1 MRKIKI
7 NDITIRDLFQSIEP
21 GYINLQILDELIK
34 HMDKIKFDSIEIFGG
49 SAFEKMLQNNFNK
62 SPFQIAEYIKN
73 KLPAAKLQALVGA
86 RNLAGIEIYSK
97 DIISRFVK
105 QSVQNGIGKF
115 RVYDSL
121 NDIEN
126 LKFTVS
132 EIIKNGAICQGMII
146 YDNFRDLDFYTQM
159 AKELSSEGCSS
170 ICIKDVESTL
180 IPYKTGQLFKNLAT
194 EISEPFYFSAYN
206 LRGLQVSNYYS
217 ACMAGCTGFDF
228 SFIPSSYNDLNPS
241 IFPFILSLKDT
252 KIENNL
258 DYIKILELYEWVKK
272 YIYPSIRQDL
282 INSSYFYSNKNQ
294 NLLPKWLLTSISHQL
309 NEIGEIDK
317 LDNVLDEV
325 FKIKNEMG
333 NPPLVTPLGQIIG
346 SQAILNIIIAD
357 YRWEITN
364 DEIKK
369 LVFGYYGKLPRPVD
383 PDIKSRISD
392 GETLADVLKTY
403 DSEAENTYNHYVSE
417 LKGITNKEMD
427 IITYCLFPKETLRFL
442 NNRKQKVTG
451 LSKIEDQKSQLS
463 LPNVLLGETIS
474 GKQNISLQ
482 AIDVGKIREIT
493 DLVESSN
500 IDEIK
505 LEIDGVKISINKK
518 SQLTSA
524 VKNNESASENT
535 SAKTGSGPDKT
546 FKDLNLI
553 KIKSPIVGTFY
564 RSPNPGDPPFINVG
578 DKIKK
583 GDTICIIEAMKLMN
597 KINSEYDGEVME
609 ILVQN
614 EEAVEYDQG
623 LILVEVNK

>member
-21 GYINLQILDELIK
+21 RYINLQILDELIK

-86 RNLAGIEIYSK
+86 RNLAGIEIYPK
-97 DIISRFVK
+97 DIISRFIK
-105 QSVQNGIGKF
+105 QSVQHGIGKF
-115 RVYDSL
+115 RVYDTL

-126 LKFTVS
+126 LKFTIS
-132 EIIKNGAICQGMII
+132 EIVKNGAICQGTII
-146 YDNFRDLDFYTQM
+146 YDNFRDIDFYTQM
-159 AKELSSEGCSS
+159 AKELSGEGCSS

-180 IPYKTGQLFKNLAT
+180 IPYKTEQLFNNLTT
-194 EISEPFYFSAYN
+194 EMDKPFYFSVYN

-217 ACMAGCTGFDF
+217 ACMAGCAGFDF
-228 SFIPSSYNDLNPS
+228 SFIPSSYNDFNPS

-258 DYIKILELYEWVKK
+258 DYLKILELYEWVKK

-294 NLLPKWLLTSISHQL
+294 NLVPKWLLTSISHQL

-317 LDNVLDEV
+317 LDNVLEEV
-325 FKIKNEMG
+325 FKIKNEIG
-333 NPPLVTPLGQIIG
+333 NPPLVTPVGQIIG

-369 LVFGYYGKLPRPVD
+369 LIFGYYGQLPRAVD
-383 PDIKSRISD
+383 PDIKSRISE
-392 GETLADVLKTY
+392 GEISTDVIKNY
-403 DSEAENTYNHYVSE
+403 DYEVENTYNHCASE

-427 IITYCLFPKETLRFL
+427 IITYCFFPEETLKFL
-442 NNRKQKVTG
+442 NNRKPKAAG
-451 LSKIEDQKSQLS
+451 LSKIEDQKPQLP

-474 GKQNISLQ
+474 GKQNISLE
-482 AIDVGKIREIT
+482 AIDIRKIREIT

-518 SQLTSA
+518 SQITA
-524 VKNNESASENT
+524 TTKNVEPATENI
-535 SAKTGSGPDKT
+535 SAKDS
-546 FKDLNLI
+546 NLI
-553 KIKSPIVGTFY
+553 QIKSPIVGTFY
-564 RSPNPGDPPFINVG
+564 RSPSPGAPPFLNIG
-578 DKIKK
+578 DRVKK

-597 KINSEYDGEVME
+597 KINSEHNGVVME

-614 EEAVEYDQG
+614 EEAVEYDQVLA
-623 LILVEVNK
+623 LIKVNK

>member
-86 RNLAGIEIYSK
+86 RNLAGIEIYPK
-97 DIISRFVK
+97 DIISRFIK
-105 QSVQNGIGKF
+105 QSVRHGIDKF
-115 RVYDSL
+115 RVYDTL

-126 LKFTVS
+126 LKFTIS
-132 EIIKNGAICQGMII
+132 EIVKNGAVCQGTII
-146 YDNFRDLDFYTQM
+146 YDNFRDSDFYTQM
-159 AKELSSEGCSS
+159 AKELSEEGCSS

-180 IPYKTGQLFKNLAT
+180 IPYKTEQLFKNLTA
-194 EISEPFYFSAYN
+194 EMDKPFYFSAYN

-217 ACMAGCTGFDF
+217 GCMAGCAGFDF
-228 SFIPSSYNDLNPS
+228 SFIPSSYNDFNPS

-252 KIENNL
+252 NIENNL
-258 DYIKILELYEWVKK
+258 DYLKILELYEWVKK

-282 INSSYFYSNKNQ
+282 INSSYLYSNKNQ

-317 LDNVLDEV
+317 LDNVLEEV
-325 FKIKNEMG
+325 FKIKNEIG
-333 NPPLVTPLGQIIG
+333 NPPLVTPISQIIG

-369 LVFGYYGKLPRPVD
+369 LIFGYYGKLPRAVD
-383 PDIKSRISD
+383 PDIKSRISE
-392 GETLADVLKTY
+392 GEILADVIKTY
-403 DSEAENTYNHYVSE
+403 DYEVENTYNHCASE
-417 LKGITNKEMD
+417 LKGITNKEVD
-427 IITYCLFPKETLRFL
+427 IITYCLFPEETLKFL
-442 NNRKQKVTG
+442 NNRKPKAVG
-451 LSKIEDQKSQLS
+451 LSKIENQKSQLPLS
-463 LPNVLLGETIS
+463 NVLLGETIS
-474 GKQNISLQ
+474 GKQNISLE
-482 AIDVGKIREIT
+482 AIDVRKIREIT

-518 SQLTSA
+518 SQITA
-524 VKNNESASENT
+524 AIKNVEPAGENIA
-535 SAKTGSGPDKT
+535 AKDSS
-546 FKDLNLI
+546 LI
-553 KIKSPIVGTFY
+553 QIKSPIVGIFY
-564 RSPNPGDPPFINVG
+564 RSSSPEAPPFLNVG
-578 DKIKK
+578 DRVKK

-597 KINSEYDGEVME
+597 KINSEHNGEVMQ

-614 EEAVEYDQG
+614 EEAVEYDQVLV
-623 LILVEVNK
+623 LIKVNK

>member
-21 GYINLQILDELIK
+21 GYINLQVLDELIK

-86 RNLAGIEIYSK
+86 RNLAGIEIYPK
-97 DIISRFVK
+97 DIISRFIK
-105 QSVQNGIGKF
+105 QSVQHGIGKF
-115 RVYDSL
+115 RVYDTL

-126 LKFTVS
+126 LKFTIS
-132 EIIKNGAICQGMII
+132 EIVKNGAICQGTII
-146 YDNFRDLDFYTQM
+146 YDNFRDIDFYTQM
-159 AKELSSEGCSS
+159 AKELSDEGCSS

-180 IPYKTGQLFKNLAT
+180 IPYKTEQLFKNLTT
-194 EISEPFYFSAYN
+194 EMDKPFYFSVYN

-217 ACMAGCTGFDF
+217 ACMAGCAGFDF
-228 SFIPSSYNDLNPS
+228 SFIPSSYNDFNPS

-258 DYIKILELYEWVKK
+258 DYLKILELYEWVKK

-294 NLLPKWLLTSISHQL
+294 NLVPKWLLTSISHQL

-317 LDNVLDEV
+317 LDNVLEEV
-325 FKIKNEMG
+325 FKIKNEIG
-333 NPPLVTPLGQIIG
+333 NPPLVTPVGQIIG

-369 LVFGYYGKLPRPVD
+369 LIFGYYGQLPRAVD
-383 PDIKSRISD
+383 PDIKSRISE
-392 GETLADVLKTY
+392 GEILTDVIKNY
-403 DSEAENTYNHYVSE
+403 DYEAENTYNHCASE
-417 LKGITNKEMD
+417 LKGITNKEVD
-427 IITYCLFPKETLRFL
+427 IITYCFFPEETLKFL
-442 NNRKQKVTG
+442 NNRKPKAAG
-451 LSKIEDQKSQLS
+451 LSKIEDQKPQLS
-463 LPNVLLGETIS
+463 VPNVLLGETIS
-474 GKQNISLQ
+474 GKQNISLE
-482 AIDVGKIREIT
+482 AIDIRKIREIT

-518 SQLTSA
+518 SQITA
-524 VKNNESASENT
+524 TTKNVEPAAENI
-535 SAKTGSGPDKT
+535 SAKDS
-546 FKDLNLI
+546 NLI
-553 KIKSPIVGTFY
+553 QIKSPIVGTFY
-564 RSPNPGDPPFINVG
+564 RSPSPEAPPFLNVG
-578 DKIKK
+578 DRVKK

-597 KINSEYDGEVME
+597 KINSEHNGEVME

-614 EEAVEYDQG
+614 EEAVEYDQVLV
-623 LILVEVNK
+623 LIKVNK

>member
-21 GYINLQILDELIK
+21 RYINLQVLDELIK
-34 HMDKIKFDSIEIFGG
+34 HIDKIKFDSIEIFGG

-86 RNLAGIEIYSK
+86 RNLAGMEIYPK
-97 DIISRFVK
+97 DIISRFIK
-105 QSVQNGIGKF
+105 QSVQHGIGKF
-115 RVYDSL
+115 RVYDTL

-126 LKFTVS
+126 LKFTIS
-132 EIIKNGAICQGMII
+132 EIVKNGAICQGTII
-146 YDNFRDLDFYTQM
+146 YDNFRDIDFYTQM
-159 AKELSSEGCSS
+159 AKELSDEGCSS

-180 IPYKTGQLFKNLAT
+180 IPYKTEQLFKNLT
-194 EISEPFYFSAYN
+194 TDIDKPFYFSVYN

-217 ACMAGCTGFDF
+217 ACMAGCAGFDF
-228 SFIPSSYNDLNPS
+228 SFIPSSYNDFNPS

-258 DYIKILELYEWVKK
+258 DYLKILELYEWVKK

-294 NLLPKWLLTSISHQL
+294 NLVPKWLLTSISHQL

-317 LDNVLDEV
+317 LYNVLEEV

-333 NPPLVTPLGQIIG
+333 NPPLVTPVGQIIG
-346 SQAILNIIIAD
+346 SQAILNNIIAD

-369 LVFGYYGKLPRPVD
+369 LIFGYYGQLPRAVD
-383 PDIKSRISD
+383 PDIKSRISG
-392 GETLADVLKTY
+392 GEISTDVIKNY
-403 DSEAENTYNHYVSE
+403 DYEVENTYNHCASE
-417 LKGITNKEMD
+417 LKGITNKEVD
-427 IITYCLFPKETLRFL
+427 IITYCFFPEETLKFL
-442 NNRKQKVTG
+442 NNRKPKAAG
-451 LSKIEDQKSQLS
+451 LSKIEDQKPQPPVS
-463 LPNVLLGETIS
+463 NVLLGETIS
-474 GKQNISLQ
+474 GKQNISLE
-482 AIDVGKIREIT
+482 AIDIRKIREIT

-518 SQLTSA
+518 SQITA
-524 VKNNESASENT
+524 ATKNVEPAAENI
-535 SAKTGSGPDKT
+535 SAKDS
-546 FKDLNLI
+546 NLI
-553 KIKSPIVGTFY
+553 QIKSPIVGTFF
-564 RSPNPGDPPFINVG
+564 RSASPEAPPFLNVG
-578 DKIKK
+578 DRVKK

-597 KINSEYDGEVME
+597 KINSEHNGEVME

-614 EEAVEYDQG
+614 EEAVEYNQVLA
-623 LILVEVNK
+623 LIKVNK